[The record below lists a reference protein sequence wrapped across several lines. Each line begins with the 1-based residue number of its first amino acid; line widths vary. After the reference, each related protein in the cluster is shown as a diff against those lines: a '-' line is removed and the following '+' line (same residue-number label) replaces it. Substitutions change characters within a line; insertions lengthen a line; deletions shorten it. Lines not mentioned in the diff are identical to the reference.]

1 MATNECSQ
9 PASKSSWD
17 SQDFGEVNM
26 VLKGSIFTSPLGHN
40 ELNKTNVGDV
50 TWV

>member
-1 MATNECSQ
+1 MGTDEYSQ

-26 VLKGSIFTSPLGHN
+26 MSKMAHFHKTSRPQWAKKILT
-40 ELNKTNVGDV
+40 KF
-50 TWV
+50 